1 MKWLPLLLVAG
12 SALAQS
18 SNKLHQK
25 AIVVDTHNDFPSA
38 AINKSVSLDMN
49 LKGKTHSD
57 LNRLQQGGVDVQIFS
72 IWCDGDK
79 QQPYAWANREIDS
92 VHAWAQRN
100 PQRMMMV
107 GNPKELEQ
115 AIQQQKL
122 ATMMGVEGGHM
133 MENDLGKLE
142 ALYNRGVRYMTLTWN
157 NSTEWATSAK
167 DETNPAFTG
176 KKGLSE
182 FGKEVVK
189 KMNALGMLVDLS
201 HVGEQTFYDAMA
213 TTTKPVLISHSCVHA
228 LCPIFRN
235 LKDDQIKAIGK
246 NGGVI
251 HLNFFSGFVDSTFM
265 PRYATFL
272 AKRKAELDSL
282 VAANPQIDK
291 DYLEMQLLDK
301 YKEEGIA
308 LRPTLDQLIDHLDY
322 IVKLIGVDHVGLGSD
337 FDGISSAPQGLEG
350 VESFPVITEALQ
362 KRGYSKKD
370 IRKILGGNFV
380 RLFKEVQP

>member
-1 MKWLPLLLVAG
+1 MKWL
-12 SALAQS
+12 ALMLMTAPAMAQT

-38 AINKSVSLDMN
+38 AINKGVSLDMS

-57 LNRLQQGGVDVQIFS
+57 LDRLQQGGVDVQIFS

-79 QQPYAWANREIDS
+79 KEPYAWANREIDS

-100 PQRMMMV
+100 PQRMMLV

-115 AIQQQKL
+115 AVRQKKL

-133 MENDLGKLE
+133 IEDDLGKLE

-157 NSTEWATSAK
+157 NSTAWATSAL
-167 DETNPAFTG
+167 DETKPGFTG
-176 KKGLSE
+176 KKGLTD
-182 FGKEVVK
+182 FGKAVVK
-189 KMNALGMLVDLS
+189 KMNELGMLVDLS

-213 TTTKPVLISHSCVHA
+213 TTSKPVLVSHSCVHA

-265 PRYATFL
+265 PRYTAFL
-272 AKRKAELDSL
+272 TKRKTELDSL

-301 YKEEGIA
+301 YKEETLA
-308 LRPTLDQLIDHLDY
+308 LRPTLDQLMDHMDY
-322 IVKLIGVDHVGLGSD
+322 IVKLVGIDHVGLGSD
-337 FDGISSAPQGLEG
+337 FDGISSAPQGLDG
-350 VESFPVITEALQ
+350 VENFPL
-362 KRGYSKKD
+362 
-370 IRKILGGNFV
+370 
-380 RLFKEVQP
+380 